1 MFVFKR
7 QAKWSGYLHSYCE
20 WYISFMP
27 PNQVL
32 PKLLPMPR
40 RSGIF
45 YPIARAGIYCWGG
58 GFWANIGIF
67 LYSINLFIDIF
78 LAYKYL
84 KTAFHIHTKQTWRQA
99 DQGMGFYG
107 SRRHTQGVSKFLLVN
122 IITWQY
128 KYANSNKSHIL
139 DYNRFSHNRLQKMF
153 IIGQNNRI

>member
-1 MFVFKR
+1 MKRYYKIIFNKCSEAIYLSLNVLVFKR
-7 QAKWSGYLHSYCE
+7 QGKWSGYLHSYCE

-67 LYSINLFIDIF
+67 LYSINLFIDLSWQLRMWRHSLLGDYHEKIRCR
-78 LAYKYL
+78 LSKYYHFRC
-84 KTAFHIHTKQTWRQA
+84 T
-99 DQGMGFYG
+99 
-107 SRRHTQGVSKFLLVN
+107 
-122 IITWQY
+122 ITVP
-128 KYANSNKSHIL
+128 
-139 DYNRFSHNRLQKMF
+139 
-153 IIGQNNRI
+153 GGG